1 MAAVARRLH
10 NPRCKINEH
19 HYVVIRLDDFIFSS
33 SSSSSYFSFFNSSE
47 EKLDQQNIEDGKKIP
62 ADVCMRLCVSALVCM
77 YTERV
82 LSCRLVHTGHK
93 ITEGLPGLWFSHFE
107 KRTRLTVCAVNR

>member
-19 HYVVIRLDDFIFSS
+19 HYVVIRLDDFIFFLLLLLISL
-33 SSSSSYFSFFNSSE
+33 FSILLRRNLTNKILRTE
-47 EKLDQQNIEDGKKIP
+47 KKIP

-107 KRTRLTVCAVNR
+107 KKLDLPSVL

>member
-1 MAAVARRLH
+1 
-10 NPRCKINEH
+10 
-19 HYVVIRLDDFIFSS
+19 
-33 SSSSSYFSFFNSSE
+33 
-47 EKLDQQNIEDGKKIP
+47 
-62 ADVCMRLCVSALVCM
+62 MRLCVSALVCM

-107 KRTRLTVCAVNR
+107 KKKTRLTVCAVNR